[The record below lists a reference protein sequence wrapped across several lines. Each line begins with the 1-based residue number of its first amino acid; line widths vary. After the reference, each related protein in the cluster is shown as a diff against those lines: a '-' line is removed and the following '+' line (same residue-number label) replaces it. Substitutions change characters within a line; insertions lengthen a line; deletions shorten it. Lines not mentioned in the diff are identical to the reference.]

1 MPIPPAPVD
10 LPLLTVHP
18 SQLGIADFSSYALVL
33 DTRAAA
39 RFEEDHL
46 PGAIS
51 LPMPAQGAA
60 TVPDRLRE
68 LASGLPCDGAVLLY
82 ADGADVPWAE
92 AEQWLRSQGLQV
104 DVLGGGWQRYRRWV
118 ESSLEV
124 LPRMLQI
131 RVLKADAAEAVAKT
145 SAVLAAKGEQVIDLD
160 ALSGG
165 SQYALGTRLLQALR
179 HVETDRRV
187 WIVHRRGEAG
197 SDWLP
202 PAFAEAVRAA
212 PTDALPDAIG
222 RLGPDEVGQAIDK
235 LLGSLDQSNP

>member
-33 DTRAAA
+33 DTRAAG

-51 LPMPAQGAA
+51 LPRPAQGAA
-60 TVPDRLRE
+60 TVPDRLTE
-68 LASGLPCDGAVLLY
+68 LASGLPRDGAVLLY

-92 AEQWLRSQGLQV
+92 AEQWLRAQGLQV

-118 ESSLEV
+118 EASLEV

-131 RVLKADAAEAVAKT
+131 RVLTADAAETAARA
-145 SAVLAAKGEQVIDLD
+145 SAVLAAKGEQVIELA

-165 SQYALGTRLLQALR
+165 SQFPFETRLVQTLR

-187 WIVHRRGEAG
+187 WIVHRRGEADSG
-197 SDWLP
+197 CLP
-202 PAFAEAVRAA
+202 PAMAEAVRAA
-212 PTDALPDAIG
+212 PTHALPDGIG
-222 RLGPDEVGQAIDK
+222 RRGPDEVGQAIDK

>member
-18 SQLGIADFSSYALVL
+18 GQLGVADFSSYALVL

-51 LPMPAQGAA
+51 LPLPAQGAA
-60 TVPDRLRE
+60 TTPDRLRE
-68 LASGLPCDGAVLLY
+68 LASGLPSDGAVLLY

-92 AEQWLRSQGLQV
+92 AEQWLRAQGLQV

-118 ESSLEV
+118 EASLEV

-131 RVLKADAAEAVAKT
+131 RVLTADAAEALAT
-145 SAVLAAKGEQVIDLD
+145 ASAVLAAKGEQFIDLA

-165 SQYALGTRLLQALR
+165 SQYAFETQLLQALR
-179 HVETDRRV
+179 HIETDRCL

-197 SDWLP
+197 SDRLP
-202 PAFAEAVRAA
+202 PAMAEAVRAA
-212 PTDALPDAIG
+212 PSDALPDGIG
-222 RLGPDEVGQAIDK
+222 RLGSDEVAQAIDK
-235 LLGSLDQSNP
+235 LLSSPDQSNP